1 MLARVLSAHLLGIDA
16 FAVDVEVDLAH
27 RGLPHFNIVG
37 LPDTAVKES
46 RDRIRAAFK
55 NVGFSFPIKQI
66 TVNLAPADLKK
77 EGSSFDLPI
86 ALGILA
92 AEGHLPKEILNDFLV
107 VGELSLE
114 GKIKSVKGAL
124 CIASKLKE
132 FGIKKLVIPRNNA
145 YEVAVVKDIDVYP
158 VSNLSETVA
167 FLRGEKS
174 ITPLKIDDN
183 LVDEHFFYEDLSEVK
198 GQFHVKRALEIAAS
212 GGHNL
217 LLIGPPGS
225 GKSMLARR
233 LPGILPPITIEEAIE
248 TTKIYSVAGMI
259 TDSKGLITSR
269 PFRSPHHSSSDVALI
284 GGGQIPKPGEVSL
297 AHNGVLFLDELPEFK
312 RNVLEVL
319 RQPLEDGFVSVARSY
334 ATVQFPAK
342 FILIAA
348 MNPCPCGHYGDS
360 LKSCSCTPN
369 MIIRYRS
376 KVSGPLLDR
385 IDIHIEVPR
394 VDYKDLKDDTQA
406 ENSKTVRERVI
417 KAREIQLKRLK
428 NEGIFCNAYMKTKHL
443 KKFCKLDEESHN
455 LLEKAMQKFAL
466 SARAYSK
473 ILKVARTIA
482 DLEGSQ
488 NIKSHHIAEAIQ
500 YRSLERLIF

>member
-158 VSNLSETVA
+158 VSDLSETVA

-183 LVDEHFFYEDLSEVK
+183 LVDEHFFMK
-198 GQFHVKRALEIAAS
+198 TF
-212 GGHNL
+212 
-217 LLIGPPGS
+217 
-225 GKSMLARR
+225 
-233 LPGILPPITIEEAIE
+233 
-248 TTKIYSVAGMI
+248 
-259 TDSKGLITSR
+259 
-269 PFRSPHHSSSDVALI
+269 
-284 GGGQIPKPGEVSL
+284 PK
-297 AHNGVLFLDELPEFK
+297 
-312 RNVLEVL
+312 
-319 RQPLEDGFVSVARSY
+319 
-334 ATVQFPAK
+334 
-342 FILIAA
+342 
-348 MNPCPCGHYGDS
+348 
-360 LKSCSCTPN
+360 
-369 MIIRYRS
+369 
-376 KVSGPLLDR
+376 
-385 IDIHIEVPR
+385 
-394 VDYKDLKDDTQA
+394 LKD
-406 ENSKTVRERVI
+406 S
-417 KAREIQLKRLK
+417 
-428 NEGIFCNAYMKTKHL
+428 FM
-443 KKFCKLDEESHN
+443 
-455 LLEKAMQKFAL
+455 
-466 SARAYSK
+466 
-473 ILKVARTIA
+473 
-482 DLEGSQ
+482 
-488 NIKSHHIAEAIQ
+488 
-500 YRSLERLIF
+500 